1 MGSAGDGSAA
11 WFGCI
16 DRHSGAPAAGR
27 QPELGPACGRAR
39 SGRAADVGLSSTG
52 ALVGRARGSR
62 AFGKLTWQ
70 HADIHLGCAA
80 SGGSAVSG
88 LGRAWRCAIACTTG
102 RRIPAG
108 GSAASAATLGCT
120 ASAATLS
127 RSASTSARRRAAS
140 SRAFVGRRACRRGR
154 AASVLGSARRCAA
167 GVGSSRR
174 GFRAAS
180 RGPRSVVG
188 RARVAARGLSTR
200 GIMGSSRLASA
211 FGLARVAFF

>member
-27 QPELGPACGRAR
+27 QPELGPACGRAG

-52 ALVGRARGSR
+52 ACLGRTRGSR

-70 HADIHLGCAA
+70 HADIHLGRAA
-80 SGGSAVSG
+80 SGGSAVSE
-88 LGRAWRCAIACTTG
+88 LGRAWRSAIAWTIG
-102 RRIPAG
+102 RRTTAG
-108 GSAASAATLGCT
+108 GSAASAATIGGT
-120 ASAATLS
+120 ASAATIS
-127 RSASTSARRRAAS
+127 RSASTTARRSAAS
-140 SRAFVGRRACRRGR
+140 SRAIVGRRPCRRGR
-154 AASVLGSARRCAA
+154 AASVLGSARGCAA
-167 GVGSSRR
+167 GLGSSGR

-180 RGPRSVVG
+180 RGPGSVVG

-200 GIMGSSRLASA
+200 GVMGSSRLASA